1 MCCMRQYKSERRT
14 ISLYRLPSDTER
26 RQLWLCAS
34 LTRRCNQAPRVCAV
48 STFAEVMQP
57 VLEPNLAL
65 GKWSAS
71 PKKRWTPFCK
81 CTCRMNQLCLT
92 LMKLQLSSAGSCI
105 SLCGIKSLMSR
116 SSGCHSFPS
125 LVSFTGNVAGRASS
139 HVPLI
144 QGNERV
150 IWVDVLPP
158 RHAAELK
165 LVQEDD
171 FLCKK
176 KK

>member
-1 MCCMRQYKSERRT
+1 MCCMRRYKSERRT

-26 RQLWLCAS
+26 RQLWLCTS

-92 LMKLQLSSAGSCI
+92 LMKLQLSSAGS
-105 SLCGIKSLMSR
+105 LRGIKSLLSR

-139 HVPLI
+139 PVLLI

-150 IWVDVLPP
+150 IWVDGSPP

-165 LVQEDD
+165 LVQEDN
-171 FLCKK
+171 FLRKK
-176 KK
+176 KKK

>member
-1 MCCMRQYKSERRT
+1 MRQYKSERCT

-34 LTRRCNQAPRVCAV
+34 LTRRCSQAPRVCPV

-92 LMKLQLSSAGSCI
+92 ETAAFQCRILHFTLWHQITNVEIKWMPFFPFLGLFHWQCSWKGFFTCSTDPGERKGDMGGCI
-105 SLCGIKSLMSR
+105 ATKACSR
-116 SSGCHSFPS
+116 AETC
-125 LVSFTGNVAGRASS
+125 ARGRFS
-139 HVPLI
+139 V
-144 QGNERV
+144 
-150 IWVDVLPP
+150 
-158 RHAAELK
+158 
-165 LVQEDD
+165 
-171 FLCKK
+171 
-176 KK
+176 